1 MSKRLIYIHLQPN
14 AKREEVWGMYDEQRI
29 KIAISTPPIDGKA
42 NEALIKFLSKKL
54 KIAKSN
60 IEIVKGLTSKDK
72 TICIDSDEDIITK
85 LI

>member
-14 AKREEVWGMYDEQRI
+14 AKREEVCGMYDEQRI
-29 KIAISTPPIDGKA
+29 KIAISMPPIDGKA

-60 IEIVKGLTSKDK
+60 IEIVKGLTSRDK